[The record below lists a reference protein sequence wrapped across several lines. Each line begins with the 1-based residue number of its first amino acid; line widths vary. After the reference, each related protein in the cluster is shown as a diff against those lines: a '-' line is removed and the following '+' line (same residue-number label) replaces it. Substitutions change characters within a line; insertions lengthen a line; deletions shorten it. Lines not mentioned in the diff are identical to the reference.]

1 MKKDDWDRARTR
13 LGWRLW
19 RLESSELC
27 REAQRRTGLEE
38 FGTPPPEPGLSILL
52 NSLEREAALHPLGRF
67 LMRMHVRD
75 LLETRLKLAQ
85 AWREK
90 PGALEAERIE
100 RPVFIIGMPR
110 SGSTFLHELMAE
122 DSSHR
127 SPRVWEVMFPVL
139 AARGGQRDRAR
150 CIRKAELCLWWF
162 RRLAPQADSVYP
174 MRALTPHECVAIQS
188 LTFLSE
194 EFVSTCSVPSFEAF
208 LHSADLTPVYAWER
222 RFLQHLQLGC
232 PAKRW
237 VLKSPDHVCGLEALF
252 SVFPD
257 AFIVQTHRNPLAVLK
272 SSTRLTQ
279 VLRGLYGP
287 RGDFEQVRE
296 REATV
301 LADRTERFIRFRD
314 LHPELA
320 ERFIDGKY
328 ADLVADPLAVVRRI
342 YQQCDTPLTDLAVE
356 RMECLAATRSRYVGR
371 RSSADLPGV
380 KPEPAVE
387 SSRFAHYCSR
397 FGLTSPEAEAGQ

>member
-1 MKKDDWDRARTR
+1 M
-13 LGWRLW
+13 
-19 RLESSELC
+19 ESSELC

-67 LMRMHVRD
+67 LMRMHLRD

-85 AWREK
+85 AWRGK
-90 PGALEAERIE
+90 PDALNAERIE

-110 SGSTFLHELMAE
+110 SGSTFLHELLAE
-122 DSSHR
+122 DPGHR
-127 SPRVWEVMFPVL
+127 SPRVWEVMFPAL
-139 AARGGQRDRAR
+139 AVRGGLRDRAR
-150 CIRKAELCLWWF
+150 CIWKAEVCLWWF

-194 EFVSTCSVPSFEAF
+194 EFVSTCNVPTYEAF
-208 LHSADLTPVYAWER
+208 LHSSDLTPVYAWEK

-232 PAKRW
+232 PARRW

-287 RGDFEQVRE
+287 RGDSEQVQE

-301 LADRTERFIRFRD
+301 LAERTERFIRFRD
-314 LHPELA
+314 HHPKLA
-320 ERFIDGKY
+320 DRFIDVKY
-328 ADLVADPLAVVRRI
+328 VELVADPLAVVRRI
-342 YQQCDTPLTDLAVE
+342 YQQTDTPLTQAAAE
-356 RMECLAATRSRYVGR
+356 RMQRLAATRSRYAGH
-371 RSSADLPGV
+371 RSCTEPPGV
-380 KPEPAVE
+380 KPEPVAE
-387 SSRFAHYCSR
+387 AGRFEQYCSR
-397 FGLTSPEAEAGQ
+397 FGLRSPETEAGQ